1 MSNDSQTSEKHWIL
15 AMNRV
20 YRLWKQ
26 VAKVTVVGLAALT
39 LTTVV
44 TGTAKAQAPTLKL
57 KETNKVEA
65 NGDAAFKYEI
75 KLPTALYTMLKKNTP
90 NTALLLRKLGLHQ
103 ENWFLVD
110 DIKGNWDDG
119 ASTVVIEC
127 KTRGAARMGKDQNWE
142 IPLAEGS
149 DLELV
154 AVQDGVAILTSAA
167 AVPGFGVATCTTRVA
182 LPAGAKD
189 VKPLTNPA
197 RLAYKLP
204 ASEAGGEPKA
214 EFEAEAKPKVMSALA
229 KPMSQKKFSAL
240 WTARSIFKN
249 SGTQTLTDY
258 RVRFKMTDFTNAWSP
273 WSGTPK
279 VVPGQTVVD
288 PYFPIMDMEKI
299 GKLTGNTRASV
310 EVQYQYKT
318 ADGKLHEDSE
328 TKELQ
333 LMSRNEV
340 FFTSMAAGESVDWSD
355 MDNMSPFILPAFV
368 THEDPIIQQAV
379 GWVTKAAGGINA
391 AGSDEEALKFM
402 AAVYEFMGANI
413 AYQTPP
419 WEGNGNKMV
428 QHVKFGRDIL
438 RNRAGTCIDLA
449 ILYGSMCEAVGLE
462 PVLFSIP
469 GHCFPAVILPKS
481 GRLIPVESTMIGKAS
496 FDDANKYAYEKHIKS
511 INAGTLSSTKVEIS
525 KLHKEGV
532 HPIDLPNLPGDSLEK
547 WGVKAEFA
555 KVKKAENNE
564 NRPNDN
570 RLQPQQPPAQPAQK
584 ISIVGDWATSAMNNG
599 VQIVQLI
606 GFMDNGGFAMVAEA
620 STGQRVAQKGTWEL
634 NGNKITLNFEN
645 NMIEKGSIEWVN
657 KDQFKYTG
665 PSGIAMTYQRQPK

>member
-1 MSNDSQTSEKHWIL
+1 MTCVTRI
-15 AMNRV
+15 
-20 YRLWKQ
+20 WKR
-26 VAKVTVVGLAALT
+26 VAKLTVVTLAALT
-39 LTTVV
+39 LTTVI
-44 TGTAKAQAPTLKL
+44 TGNANAQAPTLKL
-57 KETNKVEA
+57 KETNKVDA
-65 NGDAAFKYEI
+65 NGDAQFKYEI
-75 KLPTALYTMLKKNTP
+75 KLPTAMYTLLKKNTP
-90 NTALLLRKLGLHQ
+90 NTAVLLRKLGLHQ

-110 DIKGNWDDG
+110 GIQGNWDDG
-119 ASTVVIEC
+119 ASSVIIEC
-127 KTRGAARMGKDQNWE
+127 KTRGIARMGKDQNWE
-142 IPLAEGS
+142 IPLAEGN

-167 AVPGFGVATCTTRVA
+167 AVPGFGVATSTTRVT
-182 LPAGAKD
+182 LPSGATD
-189 VKPLTNPA
+189 VKALNKPA

-204 ASEAGGEPKA
+204 APPAGGEPKA

-240 WTARSIFKN
+240 WTARSVFKN
-249 SGTQTLTDY
+249 TGTQTFTDY

-273 WSGTPK
+273 WSSTPQ

-318 ADGKLHEDSE
+318 ADGKLHDDTE

-340 FFTSMAAGESVDWSD
+340 FFTSMAAGEAVDWAD
-355 MDNMSPFILPAFV
+355 HDNMSSFILPAFV
-368 THEDPIIQQAV
+368 THEDPIIQQAA

-391 AGSDEEALKFM
+391 AGSDEEALKYM

-419 WEGNGNKMV
+419 WEGNGNRMV

-481 GRLIPVESTMIGKAS
+481 GRLIAVEATMIGKHS
-496 FDDANKYAYEKHIKS
+496 FEDANKHAYEKNIKA
-511 INAGTLSSTKVEIS
+511 INAGTLSATKVEIS

-547 WGVKAEFA
+547 WGVKPIVFAEK
-555 KVKKAENNE
+555 KVNNDKANE
-564 NRPNDN
+564 NERRP
-570 RLQPQQPPAQPAQK
+570 QPPAKTQP
-584 ISIVGDWATSAMNNG
+584 SILGDWATSVKNNG
-599 VQIVQLI
+599 VEIVQLVA
-606 GFMDNGGFAMVAEA
+606 FLENGDFAMAA
-620 STGQRVAQKGTWEL
+620 QSSTGEKSSMKGKWKL
-634 NGNKITLNFEN
+634 AGNKITLSLEN
-645 NMIEKGSIEWVN
+645 GNVESGTIEWVN
-657 KDQFKYTG
+657 QEQFTYTG
-665 PSGIAMTYQRQPK
+665 PTGRAMTYQRQK